1 MQPVDVSSYT
11 CVLASSVLLT
21 FYGCTVLNIV
31 PLWYLVRLYSQPEA
45 EMLRYFSLP
54 GLFFPSPS
62 MKMMHQKVSRGVT
75 AYHLLT
81 AALENSN

>member
-54 GLFFPSPS
+54 GLFFSLPLHENDASKSFPWGYRLPPSNCS
-62 MKMMHQKVSRGVT
+62 LGK
-75 AYHLLT
+75 
-81 AALENSN
+81 